1 MEEEIQEELEKIY
14 YIEYRETVKFFKDE
28 NTIEI
33 EKTKILELFLK
44 AIYKKYGKKV
54 KFKCLV

>member
-1 MEEEIQEELEKIY
+1 MEIY

-33 EKTKILELFLK
+33 EKTKILELFIKTL
-44 AIYKKYGKKV
+44 YKKYGKDV

>member
-1 MEEEIQEELEKIY
+1 MEIY

-33 EKTKILELFLK
+33 EKSKILELFFK
-44 AIYKKYGKKV
+44 AVYEKYGNNV

>member
-1 MEEEIQEELEKIY
+1 MEIY
-14 YIEYRETVKFFKDE
+14 YIEYKNTVKFFKDE

-44 AIYKKYGKKV
+44 AVYKKYGKKV
-54 KFKCLV
+54 KFKCLIK

>member
-1 MEEEIQEELEKIY
+1 MEIY

-44 AIYKKYGKKV
+44 AVYKKYGKKV
-54 KFKCLV
+54 KFKRLV

>member
-1 MEEEIQEELEKIY
+1 MIIY